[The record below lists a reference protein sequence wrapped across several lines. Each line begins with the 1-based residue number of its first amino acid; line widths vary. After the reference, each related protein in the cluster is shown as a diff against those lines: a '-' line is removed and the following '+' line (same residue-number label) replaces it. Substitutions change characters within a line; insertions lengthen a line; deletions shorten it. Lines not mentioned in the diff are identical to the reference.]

1 MTLPNQHWPA
11 IVVVPIVLLLGSC
24 GVGSDPDTDSG
35 YPWLPPRIDTFSY
48 FPLKEGD
55 QWSYRNLTD
64 GTKLAITVLSTTAEF
79 GCMSQPFHL
88 SRLPAVN
95 LNGDVFLARVG
106 PDADLVVLG
115 KFDIFPGGFIG
126 TTNYMGTGP
135 EKSVFMLLPG
145 MVSRD
150 GTFYRTTLR
159 VLITPEEEFGCLPHD
174 PNAPTLNISARCT
187 LERVNV
193 PAFMGETIKVVL
205 SDERGHRATL
215 YFAEDIGIVKFSFS
229 GIETDFEFVL
239 EGFVLR

>member
-11 IVVVPIVLLLGSC
+11 IVMVLLLVSC
-24 GVGSDPDTDSG
+24 GVGQDPDAEFLAQG
-35 YPWLPPRIDTFSY
+35 LPPRIDTFSY
-48 FPLKEGD
+48 FPLKEGN

-64 GTKLAITVLSTTAEF
+64 GAKLVITVLPTPAEF
-79 GCMSQPFHL
+79 GCMSLPFHL

-106 PDADLVVLG
+106 PDADLVALG

-126 TTNYMGTGP
+126 TTNYMGTGS

-159 VLITPEEEFGCLPHD
+159 VLVTPEEEFGCLPHD
-174 PNAPTLNISARCT
+174 PNAPIRLGFTL
-187 LERVNV
+187 RVL
-193 PAFMGETIKVVL
+193 P
-205 SDERGHRATL
+205 
-215 YFAEDIGIVKFSFS
+215 
-229 GIETDFEFVL
+229 
-239 EGFVLR
+239 EGRRTRSCGSSWQGTW

>member
-1 MTLPNQHWPA
+1 
-11 IVVVPIVLLLGSC
+11 
-24 GVGSDPDTDSG
+24 
-35 YPWLPPRIDTFSY
+35 
-48 FPLKEGD
+48 
-55 QWSYRNLTD
+55 
-64 GTKLAITVLSTTAEF
+64 
-79 GCMSQPFHL
+79 MSQPFHL
-88 SRLPAVN
+88 SRLPGVN

-126 TTNYMGTGP
+126 TTNYMGTGS

-159 VLITPEEEFGCLPHD
+159 VLITPEEAFGCLPDD
-174 PNAPTLNISARCT
+174 PRAPTLTISARCT
-187 LERVNV
+187 LADVNV
-193 PAFMGETIKVVL
+193 PAFMGTAIRVVL
-205 SDERGHRATL
+205 SDELGRGATL
-215 YFAEDIGIVKFSFS
+215 YFAEDVGIVKFSFS